1 MGNIK
6 QRLVFHNSVIQH
18 STNSRFRF
26 RKEKNLEIIEKS
38 IIIIY
43 LYTEVTLTTHIQQ
56 QLYEG
61 LKIC

>member
-1 MGNIK
+1 MGNSK
-6 QRLVFHNSVIQH
+6 QRLVFHNSV
-18 STNSRFRF
+18 SRFRF
-26 RKEKNLEIIEKS
+26 RKEKSMKIIEKS